1 VKSAAQTQ
9 TVFDQNHYLQIIEAR
24 GRTIRDV
31 VGRLRPLLGLS
42 TALDAGCGL
51 GFFAQVLQEC
61 GLNVRAFDGREENV
75 EEARRR
81 YPAIP
86 FERGDIQD
94 PNIARFG
101 VSDLVLCFGLLYH
114 LENPLLAIR
123 HLRELTGKAL
133 LLESMCLPE
142 DKPWMLLREERS
154 LEDQSLTDLAFYA
167 SEGCLAKMMYRAGFG
182 FVYRLTELPD
192 HDDFRDAPDHVRR
205 RTVLLGTATAVD
217 VPGFVLFPEPKE
229 TADPWSK
236 NPIGPTVLPR
246 IARRVRRFAGRPAS
260 EKYVALVLR
269 LRRFFPRMLVPI
281 RLPFGGWFLAGPSYV
296 DEALFWGGFECA
308 ETLFVDRYLKPGM
321 TVLDI
326 GAHHGLYTL
335 LASKRVGP
343 TGKVISFEPSPR
355 ERRQLSRNLR
365 LNFCSNVH
373 VEPYALG
380 RERSQTELFVV
391 SGGEDGCNSLRPPV
405 VDAETKPVRVDVVSL
420 DEVVARIGLT
430 RVDFLKLDVEGGELD
445 VLKGASRVLQFL
457 PRPVLLV
464 EVYDIRT
471 GPWGYRAHE
480 IVRFLDGIGYRWFQL
495 DDKGSLSRIAP
506 DLEVYDANLVAI
518 PEERVDQILQSA
530 KGKDGN

>member
-1 VKSAAQTQ
+1 VKRAAQTQ
-9 TVFDQNHYLQIIEAR
+9 TVFDQKHYLQIIEAR
-24 GRTIRDV
+24 GRTIRSMA
-31 VGRLRPLLGLS
+31 GKLGPPLGLS

-81 YPAIP
+81 YPGIL
-86 FERGDIQD
+86 FERGDIED
-94 PNIARFG
+94 PSIGRFG
-101 VSDLVLCFGLLYH
+101 ASDLVLCFGLLYH

-123 HLRELTGKAL
+123 HLRQLTGKAL
-133 LLESMCLPE
+133 LLESMCLPDE
-142 DKPWMLLREERS
+142 KPWMLLREERS

-167 SEGCLAKMMYRAGFG
+167 SEGCLAKMMYRAGFE

-192 HDDFRDAPDHVRR
+192 HDDFRETPDHVRR
-205 RTVLLGTATAVD
+205 RTVLLGTAKPIE
-217 VPGFVLFPEPKE
+217 VPGIVLFPEPKE

-236 NPIGPTVLPR
+236 NSTGPKVIPR
-246 IARRVRRFAGRPAS
+246 IAGRVRRFAGRPAS
-260 EKYVALVLR
+260 EKYVALILR
-269 LRRFFPRMLVPI
+269 LRRFFPRMLAPI

-308 ETLFVDRYLKPGM
+308 ETVFVDRYLEPGM

-335 LASKRVGP
+335 LASKRVGR

-355 ERRQLSRNLR
+355 ERRQLKRNLR
-365 LNFCSNVH
+365 LNFCSNVL
-373 VEPYALG
+373 VEPFALG
-380 RERSQTELFVV
+380 SERSQTELYVV
-391 SGGEDGCNSLRPPV
+391 AGGEDGCNSLRPPV
-405 VDAETKPVRVDVVSL
+405 VDAETQPVRVDVVSL

-430 RVDFLKLDVEGGELD
+430 KADFVKLDVEGGELD
-445 VLKGASRVLQFL
+445 VLKGASRVLQFS

-471 GPWGYRAHE
+471 GPWGYRAYE
-480 IVRFLDGIGYRWFQL
+480 IVRFLAGIGYQWFQL
-495 DDKGSLSRIAP
+495 DDKGALSRIAT
-506 DLEVYDANLVAI
+506 DLDVYDANLVAI
-518 PEERVDQILQSA
+518 PEERADQVLQSA
-530 KGKDGN
+530 RGKDGN